1 MDKYKKIL
9 ITGAKGQLGSDLLIE
24 LNKMGYN
31 NVYGID
37 KDILDLT
44 NELKVMEFI
53 TEFSP
58 DVIIHCAAWTNV
70 DKAEENKDL
79 VYDINVNGTKYIAS
93 AALRLDAKLILIS
106 TEYVFDGSGVIPFK
120 TTDKKN
126 PLSIYGK
133 SKSEAEDI
141 VINNMD
147 KYFIVRIS
155 GAFGKYGNNFVKKM
169 ISLSKDHKELNVVSD
184 QIVGVTYTK
193 DLSKLLIDMVES
205 DKYGIY
211 HATNEGYVSWADF
224 AKKIFE
230 YKNIDVKV
238 NPISTKDY
246 LRLVPN
252 QAKRPLNSRLDK
264 ESLDKAGFSRL
275 PSWCDALYRYLK
287 EIEEI

>member
-106 TEYVFDGSGVIPFK
+106 TEYVFDGSGDIPFK

-238 NPISTKDY
+238 NPIKTEEY
-246 LRLVPN
+246 LKLVPN

>member
-24 LNKMGYN
+24 LNKRGYN
-31 NVYGID
+31 NVYGVD
-37 KDILDLT
+37 KDTLDLT
-44 NELKVMEFI
+44 IELKVMEFI

-70 DKAEENKDL
+70 DKAESNKDL
-79 VYDINVNGTKYIAS
+79 VYDINVNATKYIVE
-93 AALRLDAKLILIS
+93 AANLVDAKLIFIS
-106 TEYVFDGSGVIPFK
+106 TEYVFDGMGDIPFK
-120 TTDKKN
+120 TNDKKN

-169 ISLSKDHKELNVVSD
+169 ILLSKDHKELNVVSD

-211 HATNEGYVSWADF
+211 HATNEGYVSWALF

>member
-106 TEYVFDGSGVIPFK
+106 TEYVFDGSGDIPFK

-246 LRLVPN
+246 LKLVPN

>member
-106 TEYVFDGSGVIPFK
+106 TEYVFDGSGDIPFK

-211 HATNEGYVSWADF
+211 HATNEGYVSWAEF